1 MYMRRKCQEC
11 RLKKCLSVGM
21 RPECKDTILSIYLEL
36 VFSFLLHIELL
47 AHYTVQAKEFF
58 LALNKNG

>member
-21 RPECKDTILSIYLEL
+21 RPECKEIILLIYLEL
-36 VFSFLLHIELL
+36 VFSFLQRVELL
-47 AHYTVQAKEFF
+47 AHYTVQAKQFF
-58 LALNKNG
+58 LA

>member
-21 RPECKDTILSIYLEL
+21 RPECKETILLSYLEL
-36 VFSFLLHIELL
+36 SFSFLQHTELL
-47 AHYTVQAKEFF
+47 TCYTVQAKQFL
-58 LALNKNG
+58 LALKKSG

>member
-1 MYMRRKCQEC
+1 
-11 RLKKCLSVGM
+11 M